1 LKRERDTRRRKKQQ
15 QKPTRRCCRR
25 VGRGGDCGAAWR
37 SGEAVGDI
45 EQRDD
50 DAGPPGAVGAMQP
63 HQGALGRDIQHPGLG
78 GGGEEGREILGRST
92 SFQKK
97 EAHYSPSWSW
107 QHINRRDLYLERK
120 GTLVLSQV
128 KSHPYPKSPASKTH
142 ENL

>member
-78 GGGEEGREILGRST
+78 GGQAPSDEVG
-92 SFQKK
+92 KK
-97 EAHYSPSWSW
+97 E
-107 QHINRRDLYLERK
+107 ERYWAV
-120 GTLVLSQV
+120 VL
-128 KSHPYPKSPASKTH
+128 ASKRKRPITAH
-142 ENL
+142 PGLGSI